1 MSETTGVFKFILT
14 VIILATIGILGYFI
28 FLGFMNKDQFLL
40 SLFPLAVVA
49 GLASFFSPCAF
60 PLLPAAVTA
69 NLKSNSKLSP
79 FVVGLVSASGL
90 ITLLL
95 LVGLVIAF
103 IGQPLGELLQNNLRI
118 IRGVIGILL
127 IYLAFR
133 QISDKFHFGLL
144 EKLTPRVA
152 TKDGGSLKNAYIYG
166 FGYTLAGSGCT
177 IPILGGLTLGALG
190 SGGFGAAFSS
200 FAIAGAVMA
209 SLMFVF
215 MSLTGYVKGL
225 PQSVLAVTPKIKK
238 ASAVVLFLVGL
249 FYISNA
255 IFKFV

>member
-1 MSETTGVFKFILT
+1 MSESSSLFKFVLT
-14 VIILATIGILGYFI
+14 VIVLVVVGILGYFI
-28 FLGFMNKDQFLL
+28 FLGFMNKDQLLL

-69 NLKSNSKLSP
+69 NLKPNGRASP

-90 ITLLL
+90 MTLLL
-95 LVGLVIAF
+95 MVGLVIAF

-118 IRGVIGILL
+118 IRGVIGVLL
-127 IYLAFR
+127 IYLAYN

-144 EKLTPRVA
+144 ERLAPKVA
-152 TKDGGSLKNAYIYG
+152 ATEGRSLKGAYIYG

-177 IPILGGLTLGALG
+177 IPILGGLTLSALT
-190 SGGFGAAFSS
+190 SGGFQPAISS

-215 MSLTGYVKGL
+215 MGLTGYIKGL
-225 PQSVLAVTPKIKK
+225 PQGISAATPKIKK
-238 ASAVVLFLVGL
+238 ISAVVLFLVGA
-249 FYISNA
+249 FYIANA
-255 IFKFV
+255 IFKFI

>member
-1 MSETTGVFKFILT
+1 MQESKGLFKLVLS
-14 VIILATIGILGYFI
+14 VITLAIVGILGYFI
-28 FLGFMNKDQFLL
+28 FLGFMNKDQLLL

-69 NLKSNSKLSP
+69 NLKSNAKASP
-79 FVVGLVSASGL
+79 LLVGLVSASGL
-90 ITLLL
+90 LTLLL
-95 LVGLVIAF
+95 MIGLIIAF

-118 IRGVIGILL
+118 IRGVIGVLL
-127 IYLAFR
+127 IYLAYN

-144 EKLTPRVA
+144 EKLTPKIP
-152 TKDGGSLKNAYIYG
+152 TTEGGGLKNAFLYG

-177 IPILGGLTLGALG
+177 IPILGGLTLAALT
-190 SGGFGAAFSS
+190 SGGFQPAITS

-215 MSLTGYVKGL
+215 MGLTGYVKGL
-225 PQSVLAVTPKIKK
+225 PKGISAATPKIKK
-238 ASAVVLFLVGL
+238 VSAIVLFLVGI

-255 IFKFV
+255 IFKFI

>member
-1 MSETTGVFKFILT
+1 MSETTGVFKFVLT
-14 VIILATIGILGYFI
+14 VVILATIGILGYFI
-28 FLGFMNKDQFLL
+28 FLGFMNKDQLLL

-69 NLKSNSKLSP
+69 NLKSNAKSSP
-79 FVVGLVSASGL
+79 IIVGLVSASGL

-103 IGQPLGELLQNNLRI
+103 IGEPLGELLQNNLRI
-118 IRGVIGILL
+118 IRGVIGVFLL
-127 IYLAFR
+127 YLAYN
-133 QISDKFHFGLL
+133 QISDKFHFGLF
-144 EKLTPRVA
+144 EKLTPRVSTA
-152 TKDGGSLKNAYIYG
+152 EGGGLKNAYIYG

-177 IPILGGLTLGALG
+177 IPILGGLTLAALA
-190 SGGFGAAFSS
+190 SGGFQAAFTS
-200 FAIAGAVMA
+200 FAIAGTIMA

-215 MSLTGYVKGL
+215 MGLTGYVKGL
-225 PQSVLAVTPKIKK
+225 PQGVLAATPKIKK
-238 ASAVVLFLVGL
+238 ASAIVLFLVGI

-255 IFKFV
+255 IFKIV

>member
-1 MSETTGVFKFILT
+1 MTETTGIFKFVLT
-14 VIILATIGILGYFI
+14 VIILTIVGILGYFI
-28 FLGFMNKDQFLL
+28 FLGFMNKDQLLL

-69 NLKSNSKLSP
+69 NLKSSAKTSP

-90 ITLLL
+90 ISLLL
-95 LVGLVIAF
+95 LVGLVIAI
-103 IGQPLGELLQNNLRI
+103 IGQPLGVLLQNNLRV

-127 IYLAFR
+127 LYLAFR

-144 EKLTPRVA
+144 EKLTPRVSTA
-152 TKDGGSLKNAYIYG
+152 EGGGLKNAYIYG

-177 IPILGGLTLGALG
+177 IPILGGLALGAIS

-200 FAIAGAVMA
+200 FAIAGAIMA

-215 MSLTGYVKGL
+215 MGLTGYVKGL
-225 PQSVLAVTPKIKK
+225 SQGVLAATPKIKK
-238 ASAVVLFLVGL
+238 ASAVVLFLVGV
-249 FYISNA
+249 FYIANA

>member
-1 MSETTGVFKFILT
+1 MSESSGIYKFG
-14 VIILATIGILGYFI
+14 LATILLAVIGILGYFI
-28 FLGFMNKDQFLL
+28 FLGFMNKDPLLL
-40 SLFPLAVVA
+40 SLFPLAIVA

-69 NLKSNSKLSP
+69 NLKSNSKSSP
-79 FVVGLVSASGL
+79 LIIGLVSASGL
-90 ITLLL
+90 ISLLL

-103 IGQPLGELLQNNLRI
+103 IGQPLGELLQNNLRL

-144 EKLTPRVA
+144 EKLTPKIS
-152 TKDGGSLKNAYIYG
+152 TKNGGGLKNAYIYG

-177 IPILGGLTLGALG
+177 IPILGGLTLAALS
-190 SGGFGAAFSS
+190 SGGFQAAFTS
-200 FAIAGAVMA
+200 FALAGAVMA

-215 MSLTGYVKGL
+215 MGLTGYVKGL
-225 PQSVLAVTPKIKK
+225 SQGISAATPKIKK
-238 ASAVVLFLVGL
+238 VSAIVLFLVGV
-249 FYISNA
+249 FYIGNA
-255 IFKFV
+255 IFKFI